1 MEVVDLCKE
10 EVTRSVLI
18 KFNNYKF
25 ILKNVGIGTY
35 GTERIAVLF
44 VMLPN
49 GDKTKVQTVSFLRLM
64 EDRNVSNES
73 KFKEY
78 DCLHWEN
85 LSFEVALKK
94 TKEFIIKLYGN

>member
-1 MEVVDLCKE
+1 MEVISLCNE
-10 EVTRSVLI
+10 EKTRSVLI

-44 VMLPN
+44 VILPT
-49 GDKTKVQTVSFLRLM
+49 GDKVKVQTISFLSLL
-64 EDRNVSNES
+64 DNKGNEL

-78 DCLHWEN
+78 DCLHWESF
-85 LSFEVALKK
+85 SFEESLEKA
-94 TKEFIIKLYGN
+94 KEFIIKLYGN